1 MSAKPDTQYGRTVA
15 GTAIAT
21 MTNDAIYV
29 RDRDLVADLIGKVD
43 FTSMLIFHLRGRFPE
58 EGEKAVIDSIL
69 VTLMEHGLTPS
80 TISARLIY
88 DSSPDALQ
96 SAVAGGLLAA
106 GTNFLGSMEGMA
118 ELLQD
123 GVRQIEAG
131 DTDAE
136 AYARATLTR
145 LLDEGAAVPGFGHRD
160 HHPDDPRT
168 ETLLAIARDHG
179 VAGPHAELL
188 RVFGTTMDE
197 LKGRHITI
205 NATGAIAANL
215 SDLGYPWQI
224 MRGFSLVARAGG
236 IVGHL
241 LEEQREPLA
250 REMWDLLDHSVPY
263 QGKVRPEGRA

>member
-1 MSAKPDTQYGRTVA
+1 MPDQTKYGATVA

-21 MTNDAIYV
+21 MTDDAIYV
-29 RDRDLVADLIGKVD
+29 RDKDLVADLIGKVD

-58 EGEKAVIDSIL
+58 AGEKAVIDSIL

-88 DSSPDALQ
+88 TSSPDALQ
-96 SAVAGGLLAA
+96 AAVAGGLLAA

-123 GVRQIEAG
+123 GVAKIEAG
-131 DTDAE
+131 EADADG
-136 AYARATLTR
+136 YARETLER
-145 LLDEGAAVPGFGHRD
+145 LLDEKIAVPGFGHKD

-168 ETLLAIARDHG
+168 ETLLQIARDHG
-179 VAGPHAELL
+179 VNGPHADLL
-188 RVFGTTMDE
+188 AVFATTMDE
-197 LKGRHITI
+197 LKGRHITV

-241 LEEQREPLA
+241 LEEQTEPLA

-263 QGKVRPEGRA
+263 QGEVQRGGSGE